1 MNRRQL
7 HYAILLNRT
16 QLYYVILVCR
26 LEVVQFRHIL
36 LYLAIYFSFAQKNYI
51 LLFGACGTKRDE
63 FVVNER
69 TFGHSQTRGQASC
82 QSVSCKHVRRE

>member
-7 HYAILLNRT
+7 HYAILLNST
-16 QLYYVILVCR
+16 QLYYVILLCR
-26 LEVVQFRHIL
+26 LEVVQFPHIL
-36 LYLAIYFSFAQKNYI
+36 VYLAICFSFAQKSYI

-63 FVVNER
+63 FVVIER